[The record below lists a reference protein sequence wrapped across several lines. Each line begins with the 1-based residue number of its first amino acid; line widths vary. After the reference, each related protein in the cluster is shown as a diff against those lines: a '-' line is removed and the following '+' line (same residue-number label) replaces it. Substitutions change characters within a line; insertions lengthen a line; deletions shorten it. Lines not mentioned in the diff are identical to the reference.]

1 MTNLTPL
8 RNFIQEPH
16 CDLGDNAWR
25 LADLVRTM
33 RDKRFID
40 LGVRLGASSAIM
52 SIEAD
57 ERNNQVC
64 GCDLHYDGFFKNG
77 RKFVSENYTC
87 YQADSVTL
95 GKNWDEDP
103 FDIVFIDTL
112 HTREQ
117 VLAELYFWSNHLN
130 KNGYFIFHDSHWDH
144 TTEGDHIAG
153 KEWGRVDVAI
163 TEFFDLPKNVMELTE
178 YENDDILL
186 NHFTGSYG
194 MTFIK
199 VKSLDA
205 IQKFKDKIDWE
216 QVFDLRNELNDLHF
230 NKNNPKFID
239 WGQDIANIENE
250 LIITP

>member
-33 RDKRFID
+33 RNKRFID

-52 SIEAD
+52 SIESD

-64 GCDLHYDGFFKNG
+64 GCDLDYDGFFKNG
-77 RKFVSENYTC
+77 RRFVSENYTC

-103 FDIVFIDTL
+103 FDIIFVDTI

-130 KNGYFIFHDSHWDH
+130 KNGYFVFHDSHW
-144 TTEGDHIAG
+144 ERVGGDIIG
-153 KEWGRVDVAI
+153 GIEWKRVDVAI
-163 TEFFDLPKNVMELTE
+163 TDFFNLPKNVMELTE

-186 NHFTGSYG
+186 NHFPGSYG

-199 VKSLDA
+199 VKTLDA
-205 IQKFKDKIDWE
+205 VARFKEGIDWKE
-216 QVFDLRNELNDLHF
+216 VFDIRNELNDMHF
-230 NKNNPKFID
+230 NKDNPNFVD
-239 WGQDIANIENE
+239 WQQDIPNIENE
-250 LIITP
+250 LVITP